1 MFGEVILQY
10 EPYVYLLYI
19 LQMFSEVILQ
29 YEPYVYFFYILQ
41 MFSEVILQYEPY
53 VIDVICSEWP
63 MFCRNVD
70 SFPFWQILGA
80 PYVHFLAKVMPK
92 ISVIFGMTCARN

>member
-1 MFGEVILQY
+1 MCTCFVYVLLLVECLLQTDVIYVLLFVAKCLLQ
-10 EPYVYLLYI
+10 
-19 LQMFSEVILQ
+19 
-29 YEPYVYFFYILQ
+29 
-41 MFSEVILQYEPY
+41 
-53 VIDVICSEWP
+53 IDVGCKMFAMLVECRRISEWP

-70 SFPFWQILGA
+70 SFPFRQISGA